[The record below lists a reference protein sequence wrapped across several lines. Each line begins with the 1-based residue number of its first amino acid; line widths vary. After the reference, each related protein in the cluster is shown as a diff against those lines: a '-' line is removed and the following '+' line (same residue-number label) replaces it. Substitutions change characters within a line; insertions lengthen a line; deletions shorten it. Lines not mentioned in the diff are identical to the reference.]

1 MTWSEGKKIDA
12 VTTWLITGNL
22 TATASV
28 VGVPHVTLKLWKKQP
43 WWNELVTDIQT
54 ESDQELD
61 AKLSKRIAKSLEII
75 NDRLE
80 NGDFQYDPKTGQF
93 VRKPV
98 SMKDGWKVANEMIDK
113 RWLIR
118 KMPQNQMDQGA
129 VGDILKNLAKEFAEM
144 AKKRV
149 SSVLKPNEENDSAL
163 KEGASN
169 AETTNPVENE
179 APSQEGQVEV
189 LVSGSEQSKADSSA

>member
-1 MTWSEGKKIDA
+1 MSWNEAKRIEA
-12 VTTWLITGNL
+12 VTTYLILGNL
-22 TATASV
+22 TLTAQTI
-28 VGVPHVTLKLWKKQP
+28 GVPHVTLKLWHRQP
-43 WWNELVTDIQT
+43 WWKEMEVAIQV

-61 AKLSKRIAKSLEII
+61 GKLAKRIDKCLEVV

-98 SMKDGWKVANEMIDK
+98 SLRDGWKVASEAIDK

-118 KMPQNQMDQGA
+118 KQPKEVANQEA
-129 VGDILKNLAKEFAEM
+129 VGDILKNLAQEFADM

-149 SSVLKPNEENDSAL
+149 RSAL
-163 KEGASN
+163 G
-169 AETTNPVENE
+169 ETDVSPRSESVEAILDSQLQGGIPELPRETGTN
-179 APSQEGQVEV
+179 
-189 LVSGSEQSKADSSA
+189 SEPFKPEQGT

>member
-1 MTWSEGKKIDA
+1 MSWPEAKKIEA
-12 VTTWLITGNL
+12 VTTYLILGNL
-22 TATASV
+22 TLTAQT
-28 VGVPHVTLKLWKKQP
+28 VGVPHVTLKLWHRQP
-43 WWNELVTDIQT
+43 WWKEMEVAIQV

-61 AKLSKRIAKSLEII
+61 GKLAKRIDKCLEVV

-98 SMKDGWKVANEMIDK
+98 SMKDGWKAASEMIDK

-118 KMPQNQMDQGA
+118 KMPQNQVDQAA
-129 VGDILKNLAKEFAEM
+129 VGDILKNLAKEFSDM

-149 SSVLKPNEENDSAL
+149 KQEL
-163 KEGASN
+163 G
-169 AETTNPVENE
+169 VED
-179 APSQEGQVEV
+179 
-189 LVSGSEQSKADSSA
+189 GSEPSEAKLP

>member
-1 MTWSEGKKIDA
+1 MTWNDNKKIDV

-22 TATASV
+22 AATASV
-28 VGVPHVTLKLWKKQP
+28 CQVPLVTIKMWKKQP
-43 WWNELVTDIQT
+43 WWNDLVLDIQT

-61 AKLSKRIAKSLEII
+61 AKLSKRIEKSLEII

-118 KMPQNQMDQGA
+118 KMPQNQVDQGA

-149 SSVLKPNEENDSAL
+149 SNILKPNEES
-163 KEGASN
+163 KEN
-169 AETTNPVENE
+169 AEATDPLQNE
-179 APSQEGQVEV
+179 APSQEGPEV
-189 LVSGSEQSKADSSA
+189 LNAPPKGA